1 MGLFGKSKT
10 KQQIDAV
17 MAEVGRNVEL
27 SEQVAQQALSSSG
40 MDMKAMLAAASGA
53 MQPGVME
60 ELTAYSNRVAR
71 LHAHGVETPGTLRSI
86 ELGEQSPMLGGR
98 SAQLSLTVEPA
109 DAAAYDVR
117 TDQVV
122 NDAFAQALTP
132 GARVTVKVD
141 PDDPQCVMV
150 WGTGSPSAHASAPAP
165 PTAAAN
171 ASGEDPTAR
180 LAKLQEL
187 REMGALSDEEFEA
200 KKAKLLGE
208 G

>member
-1 MGLFGKSKT
+1 MGLFGKSKS

-27 SEQVAQQALSSSG
+27 SEQFAQQALASSG
-40 MDMKAMLAAASGA
+40 MDMNALLAAASSA

-60 ELTAYSNRVAR
+60 EMTAYSNRAAR
-71 LHAHGVETPGTLRSI
+71 LHAHGVETPATLRSI
-86 ELGEQSPMLGGR
+86 ELGEHSPMLGGR

-109 DAAAYDVR
+109 NGAGYDVR

-122 NDAFAQALTP
+122 HDGFAQALTP
-132 GARVTVKVD
+132 GAQVTVKVD

-150 WGTGSPSAHASAPAP
+150 WGTGP

-171 ASGEDPTAR
+171 ASGEAPSAR

-187 REMGALSDEEFEA
+187 REMGALSDEEFQA